1 MKNALLNTKVQASYI
16 TFLVFLPLLFTLI
29 YTHSLFKTQINKE
42 ESFELKM
49 SYFTPKDNHLVSE
62 KQTLDPKQSFKIAQ
76 KDNHLVPEKQILEP
90 KQSFKIAPKK
100 SQSKTVAKPLNE
112 RIENSNLKSNESVKS
127 SILKSNESTKNSIL
141 SSKQS
146 EEIALNKIR
155 EAIQKAQIYPLIAQ
169 KKRMSGVVKVE
180 FIWKSDKT
188 LADLKIIQSSGY
200 TLLDKSAL
208 ESIRKASLNFPS
220 YERNLK
226 ITLPISYEIKSL

>member
-16 TFLVFLPLLFTLI
+16 TFLAFLPLLFTLI

-42 ESFELKM
+42 ESLELAMKYFIQNE
-49 SYFTPKDNHLVSE
+49 SYL
-62 KQTLDPKQSFKIAQ
+62 A
-76 KDNHLVPEKQILEP
+76 PEKQALTS
-90 KQSFKIAPKK
+90 KQSSKIAPKK
-100 SQSKTVAKPLNE
+100 SQSKTSAKPLNE
-112 RIENSNLKSNESVKS
+112 RIENSNLKSNESTKS
-127 SILKSNESTKNSIL
+127 SIL

-146 EEIALNKIR
+146 EESALNKIQ

-180 FIWKSDKT
+180 FMWMSDKT
-188 LADLKIIQSSGY
+188 LADLKIIQSSDY

>member
-16 TFLVFLPLLFTLI
+16 TFLAFLPLLFTLI

-42 ESFELKM
+42 ESLELAMKYFIQKE
-49 SYFTPKDNHLVSE
+49 SYLAPE
-62 KQTLDPKQSFKIAQ
+62 KQALTPKQS
-76 KDNHLVPEKQILEP
+76 
-90 KQSFKIAPKK
+90 SKIAPKK
-100 SQSKTVAKPLNE
+100 SQSKTSAKPLNE
-112 RIENSNLKSNESVKS
+112 RIENSNLKSNESTKS
-127 SILKSNESTKNSIL
+127 SIL
-141 SSKQS
+141 SSKQG
-146 EEIALNKIR
+146 EESALNKIQ

-180 FIWKSDKT
+180 FMWMSDKT

>member
-16 TFLVFLPLLFTLI
+16 TFLAFLPLLFTLI

-42 ESFELKM
+42 ESLELAMKYFIQNE
-49 SYFTPKDNHLVSE
+49 SYLAPE
-62 KQTLDPKQSFKIAQ
+62 KQALTPKQS
-76 KDNHLVPEKQILEP
+76 
-90 KQSFKIAPKK
+90 SKIAPKK
-100 SQSKTVAKPLNE
+100 SQSKTSAKPLNE
-112 RIENSNLKSNESVKS
+112 RIENSNLKSNESTKS
-127 SILKSNESTKNSIL
+127 SIL

-146 EEIALNKIR
+146 EEVALNKIQ

-180 FIWKSDKT
+180 FMWMSDKT

>member
-1 MKNALLNTKVQASYI
+1 MKNALLNTKAQASYI

-29 YTHSLFKTQINKE
+29 YTYSLFKTQINKE

-76 KDNHLVPEKQILEP
+76 KDNHLVPEKQTLDP

-100 SQSKTVAKPLNE
+100 SQSKTSAKPLNE
-112 RIENSNLKSNESVKS
+112 RIENSNLKSNESIKS
-127 SILKSNESTKNSIL
+127 SNL

>member
-16 TFLVFLPLLFTLI
+16 TFLAFLPLLFTLI

-42 ESFELKM
+42 ESLELAMKYFIQNE
-49 SYFTPKDNHLVSE
+49 SYL
-62 KQTLDPKQSFKIAQ
+62 A
-76 KDNHLVPEKQILEP
+76 PEKQALTS
-90 KQSFKIAPKK
+90 KQSSKIAPKK
-100 SQSKTVAKPLNE
+100 SQSKTSAKPLNE
-112 RIENSNLKSNESVKS
+112 RIENSNLKSNESTKS
-127 SILKSNESTKNSIL
+127 SIL

-146 EEIALNKIR
+146 EESALNKIQ

-180 FIWKSDKT
+180 FMWMSDKT

>member
-16 TFLVFLPLLFTLI
+16 TFLAFLPLLFTLI

-42 ESFELKM
+42 ESLELAMKYFIQNE
-49 SYFTPKDNHLVSE
+49 SYLAPE
-62 KQTLDPKQSFKIAQ
+62 KQALTPKQS
-76 KDNHLVPEKQILEP
+76 
-90 KQSFKIAPKK
+90 SKIAPKK
-100 SQSKTVAKPLNE
+100 SQSKTSAKPLNE
-112 RIENSNLKSNESVKS
+112 RIENSNLKSNESTKS
-127 SILKSNESTKNSIL
+127 STL

-146 EEIALNKIR
+146 EESALNKIQ

-180 FIWKSDKT
+180 FMWMSDKT

-208 ESIRKASLNFPS
+208 EGIRKASLNFPS

>member
-16 TFLVFLPLLFTLI
+16 TFLAFLPLLFTLI

-42 ESFELKM
+42 ESLELAMKYFIQNE
-49 SYFTPKDNHLVSE
+49 SYL
-62 KQTLDPKQSFKIAQ
+62 A
-76 KDNHLVPEKQILEP
+76 PEKQALTS
-90 KQSFKIAPKK
+90 KQSSKIAPKK
-100 SQSKTVAKPLNE
+100 SQSKTSAKPLNE
-112 RIENSNLKSNESVKS
+112 RIENSN
-127 SILKSNESTKNSIL
+127 LKSNESTKNSIL

-146 EEIALNKIR
+146 EEVALNKIQ

-180 FIWKSDKT
+180 FMWMSDKT

>member
-16 TFLVFLPLLFTLI
+16 TFLAFLPLFFTLI

-42 ESFELKM
+42 ESLELAMKYFIQNE
-49 SYFTPKDNHLVSE
+49 SYL
-62 KQTLDPKQSFKIAQ
+62 A
-76 KDNHLVPEKQILEP
+76 PEKQALTS
-90 KQSFKIAPKK
+90 KQSSKIAPKK
-100 SQSKTVAKPLNE
+100 SQSKTSAKPLNE
-112 RIENSNLKSNESVKS
+112 RIENLN
-127 SILKSNESTKNSIL
+127 LKSNESTKSSIL

-146 EEIALNKIR
+146 EESALNKIQ

-180 FIWKSDKT
+180 FMWMSDKT

>member
-16 TFLVFLPLLFTLI
+16 TFLAFLPLLFTLI

-42 ESFELKM
+42 ESLELAMKYFIQNE
-49 SYFTPKDNHLVSE
+49 SYLAPK
-62 KQTLDPKQSFKIAQ
+62 KQALTPKQS
-76 KDNHLVPEKQILEP
+76 
-90 KQSFKIAPKK
+90 SKIAPKK
-100 SQSKTVAKPLNE
+100 PLAKAPSKTQAKPLNE
-112 RIENSNLKSNESVKS
+112 MANLTPKQSSKIAPSKTQAKSLNETAS
-127 SILKSNESTKNSIL
+127 LTP
-141 SSKQS
+141 KQS
-146 EEIALNKIR
+146 EESTLNKIQ
-155 EAIQKAQIYPLIAQ
+155 EAIQKAQIYPPIAQ

-180 FIWKSDKT
+180 FMWMSDKT
-188 LADLKIIQSSGY
+188 LADLKIVQSSGY

>member
-16 TFLVFLPLLFTLI
+16 TFLAFLPLLFTLI

-42 ESFELKM
+42 KSLELAMKYFIQNESYL
-49 SYFTPKDNHLVSE
+49 
-62 KQTLDPKQSFKIAQ
+62 A
-76 KDNHLVPEKQILEP
+76 PEKQALTS
-90 KQSFKIAPKK
+90 KQSSKIAPKK
-100 SQSKTVAKPLNE
+100 SQSKTSAKPLNE
-112 RIENSNLKSNESVKS
+112 RIENSNLKSNESTKS
-127 SILKSNESTKNSIL
+127 SIL

-146 EEIALNKIR
+146 EESALNKIQ

-180 FIWKSDKT
+180 FMWMSDKT
-188 LADLKIIQSSGY
+188 LADLKIVQSSGY

>member
-16 TFLVFLPLLFTLI
+16 TFLAFLPLLFTLI

-42 ESFELKM
+42 KSLELAMKYFIQNESYLA
-49 SYFTPKDNHLVSE
+49 PE
-62 KQTLDPKQSFKIAQ
+62 KQALTPKQS
-76 KDNHLVPEKQILEP
+76 
-90 KQSFKIAPKK
+90 SKIAPKK
-100 SQSKTVAKPLNE
+100 SQSKTSAKPLNE
-112 RIENSNLKSNESVKS
+112 RIENSNLKSNESTKS
-127 SILKSNESTKNSIL
+127 SIL

-146 EEIALNKIR
+146 EESALNKIQ

-180 FIWKSDKT
+180 FMWMSDKT

>member
-49 SYFTPKDNHLVSE
+49 SYFTPKDNHLVPE
-62 KQTLDPKQSFKIAQ
+62 KQT
-76 KDNHLVPEKQILEP
+76 LEP

-100 SQSKTVAKPLNE
+100 SQSKTSAKPLNE
-112 RIENSNLKSNESVKS
+112 RIENSNLKSNESTKS
-127 SILKSNESTKNSIL
+127 SNLKSNESVKSSNL

>member
-16 TFLVFLPLLFTLI
+16 TFLAFLPLLFTLI

-42 ESFELKM
+42 ESLELAMKYFIQKE
-49 SYFTPKDNHLVSE
+49 SYLAPE
-62 KQTLDPKQSFKIAQ
+62 KQALTPKQS
-76 KDNHLVPEKQILEP
+76 
-90 KQSFKIAPKK
+90 SKIAPKK
-100 SQSKTVAKPLNE
+100 SQSKTSAKPLNE
-112 RIENSNLKSNESVKS
+112 RIENSNLKSNESTKS
-127 SILKSNESTKNSIL
+127 SIL

-146 EEIALNKIR
+146 EEVALNKIQ

-180 FIWKSDKT
+180 FMWMNDKT

>member
-16 TFLVFLPLLFTLI
+16 TFLAFLPLLFTLI

-42 ESFELKM
+42 ESLELAMKYFIQNE
-49 SYFTPKDNHLVSE
+49 SYL
-62 KQTLDPKQSFKIAQ
+62 A
-76 KDNHLVPEKQILEP
+76 PEKQALTS
-90 KQSFKIAPKK
+90 KQSSKIAPKK
-100 SQSKTVAKPLNE
+100 SQSKTSAKPLNE
-112 RIENSNLKSNESVKS
+112 RIENSNLKSNESTKS
-127 SILKSNESTKNSIL
+127 SIL

-146 EEIALNKIR
+146 EESALNKIQ
-155 EAIQKAQIYPLIAQ
+155 EAIQKAQIYPPIAQ

-180 FIWKSDKT
+180 FMWMSDKT
-188 LADLKIIQSSGY
+188 LADLKIVQSSGY

>member
-16 TFLVFLPLLFTLI
+16 TFLAFLPLLFTLI

-42 ESFELKM
+42 ESLELAMKYFIQNE
-49 SYFTPKDNHLVSE
+49 SYL
-62 KQTLDPKQSFKIAQ
+62 A
-76 KDNHLVPEKQILEP
+76 PEKQALTS
-90 KQSFKIAPKK
+90 KQSSKIAPKK
-100 SQSKTVAKPLNE
+100 SQSKTSAKPLNE
-112 RIENSNLKSNESVKS
+112 RIENSNLKSNESTKS
-127 SILKSNESTKNSIL
+127 SIL

-146 EEIALNKIR
+146 EESALNKIQ

-169 KKRMSGVVKVE
+169 KKHMSGVVKVE
-180 FIWKSDKT
+180 FMWMSDKT

>member
-16 TFLVFLPLLFTLI
+16 TFLAFLPLLFTLI

-42 ESFELKM
+42 ESLELAMKYFIQNE
-49 SYFTPKDNHLVSE
+49 SYLAPK
-62 KQTLDPKQSFKIAQ
+62 KQALTPKQS
-76 KDNHLVPEKQILEP
+76 P
-90 KQSFKIAPKK
+90 KIAPKK
-100 SQSKTVAKPLNE
+100 PLAKAPSKTQAKPLNE
-112 RIENSNLKSNESVKS
+112 MANLTPKQSSKIAPSKTQAKSLNETAS
-127 SILKSNESTKNSIL
+127 LTP
-141 SSKQS
+141 KQS
-146 EEIALNKIR
+146 EESTLNKIQ

-180 FIWKSDKT
+180 FMWMSDKT

-200 TLLDKSAL
+200 TLLDKSVL

>member
-1 MKNALLNTKVQASYI
+1 MKNALLNTKAQASYI

-29 YTHSLFKTQINKE
+29 YTYSLFKTQINKE

-62 KQTLDPKQSFKIAQ
+62 KQTLDPKQSFKIA
-76 KDNHLVPEKQILEP
+76 
-90 KQSFKIAPKK
+90 PKK
-100 SQSKTVAKPLNE
+100 SQSKTSAKPLNE
-112 RIENSNLKSNESVKS
+112 RIENSN
-127 SILKSNESTKNSIL
+127 LKSNESTKNSIL

>member
-1 MKNALLNTKVQASYI
+1 MKNALLNTKAQASYI
-16 TFLVFLPLLFTLI
+16 TFLAFLPLLFTLI
-29 YTHSLFKTQINKE
+29 YTHSLFKTQTNKE
-42 ESFELKM
+42 KSLELAMKYFIQNESYL
-49 SYFTPKDNHLVSE
+49 
-62 KQTLDPKQSFKIAQ
+62 A
-76 KDNHLVPEKQILEP
+76 PEKQALTS
-90 KQSFKIAPKK
+90 KQSSKIAPKK
-100 SQSKTVAKPLNE
+100 SQSKTSAKPLNE
-112 RIENSNLKSNESVKS
+112 RIENSNLKSNESTKS
-127 SILKSNESTKNSIL
+127 SIL

-146 EEIALNKIR
+146 EESALNKIQ

-180 FIWKSDKT
+180 FMWMNDKT

>member
-16 TFLVFLPLLFTLI
+16 TFLAFLPLLFTLI

-42 ESFELKM
+42 ESLELAMKYFIQNE
-49 SYFTPKDNHLVSE
+49 SYLAPK
-62 KQTLDPKQSFKIAQ
+62 KQALTPKQS
-76 KDNHLVPEKQILEP
+76 
-90 KQSFKIAPKK
+90 SKIAPKK
-100 SQSKTVAKPLNE
+100 PLAKAPSKTQAKPLNE
-112 RIENSNLKSNESVKS
+112 MANLTPKQSSKIAPSKTQAKSLNETAS
-127 SILKSNESTKNSIL
+127 LTP
-141 SSKQS
+141 KQS
-146 EEIALNKIR
+146 EESTLNKIQ
-155 EAIQKAQIYPLIAQ
+155 EAIQKAQIYPPIAQ

-180 FIWKSDKT
+180 FMWMSDKT

>member
-16 TFLVFLPLLFTLI
+16 TFLAFLPLFFTLI

-42 ESFELKM
+42 ESLELAMKYFIQNE
-49 SYFTPKDNHLVSE
+49 SYL
-62 KQTLDPKQSFKIAQ
+62 A
-76 KDNHLVPEKQILEP
+76 PEKQALTS
-90 KQSFKIAPKK
+90 KQSSKIAPKK
-100 SQSKTVAKPLNE
+100 SQSKTSAKPLNE
-112 RIENSNLKSNESVKS
+112 RIENSNLKSNESTKS
-127 SILKSNESTKNSIL
+127 SIL

-146 EEIALNKIR
+146 EEVALNKIQ

-180 FIWKSDKT
+180 FMWMSDKT

>member
-16 TFLVFLPLLFTLI
+16 TFLAFLPLLFTLI

-42 ESFELKM
+42 ESLELAMKYFIQNE
-49 SYFTPKDNHLVSE
+49 SYLAPE
-62 KQTLDPKQSFKIAQ
+62 KQALTPKQS
-76 KDNHLVPEKQILEP
+76 
-90 KQSFKIAPKK
+90 SKIAPKK
-100 SQSKTVAKPLNE
+100 SQSKTSAKPLNE
-112 RIENSNLKSNESVKS
+112 RIENSNLKSNESTKS
-127 SILKSNESTKNSIL
+127 SIL

-146 EEIALNKIR
+146 EESALNKIQ

-180 FIWKSDKT
+180 FMWMSDKT

>member
-1 MKNALLNTKVQASYI
+1 MKNALLNTKAQASYI
-16 TFLVFLPLLFTLI
+16 TFLAFLPLLFTLI

-42 ESFELKM
+42 ESLELAMKYFIQNE
-49 SYFTPKDNHLVSE
+49 SYL
-62 KQTLDPKQSFKIAQ
+62 A
-76 KDNHLVPEKQILEP
+76 PEKQALTS
-90 KQSFKIAPKK
+90 KQSSKIAPKK
-100 SQSKTVAKPLNE
+100 SQSKTSAKTSAKPLNE
-112 RIENSNLKSNESVKS
+112 RIENLN
-127 SILKSNESTKNSIL
+127 LKSNESTKSSIL

-146 EEIALNKIR
+146 EESALNKIQ

-180 FIWKSDKT
+180 FMWMSDKT

>member
-29 YTHSLFKTQINKE
+29 YTYSLFKTQINKE

-62 KQTLDPKQSFKIAQ
+62 KQILDPKQSFKIAQ
-76 KDNHLVPEKQILEP
+76 KDNHLVPEKQTLDP

-100 SQSKTVAKPLNE
+100 SQSKTSAKPLNE
-112 RIENSNLKSNESVKS
+112 RIENSNLKSNESIKS
-127 SILKSNESTKNSIL
+127 SNL

>member
-16 TFLVFLPLLFTLI
+16 TFLAFLPLLFTLI

-42 ESFELKM
+42 ESLELAMKYFIQNE
-49 SYFTPKDNHLVSE
+49 SYL
-62 KQTLDPKQSFKIAQ
+62 A
-76 KDNHLVPEKQILEP
+76 PEKQALTS
-90 KQSFKIAPKK
+90 KQSSKIAPKK
-100 SQSKTVAKPLNE
+100 SQSKTSAKPLNE
-112 RIENSNLKSNESVKS
+112 RIENLN
-127 SILKSNESTKNSIL
+127 LKSNESTKSSIL

-146 EEIALNKIR
+146 EESALNKIQ

-180 FIWKSDKT
+180 FMWMNDKT

>member
-16 TFLVFLPLLFTLI
+16 TFLAFLPLLFTLI
-29 YTHSLFKTQINKE
+29 YTHSLFKTQTNKE
-42 ESFELKM
+42 ESLELAMKYFIQNE
-49 SYFTPKDNHLVSE
+49 SYLAPE
-62 KQTLDPKQSFKIAQ
+62 KQALTPKQS
-76 KDNHLVPEKQILEP
+76 
-90 KQSFKIAPKK
+90 SKIAPKK
-100 SQSKTVAKPLNE
+100 SQSKTSAKPLNE
-112 RIENSNLKSNESVKS
+112 RIENSNLKSNESTKS
-127 SILKSNESTKNSIL
+127 SIL

-146 EEIALNKIR
+146 EESALNKIQ

-180 FIWKSDKT
+180 FMWMSDKT

>member
-16 TFLVFLPLLFTLI
+16 TFLAFLPLLFALI

-42 ESFELKM
+42 ESLELAMKYFIQNE
-49 SYFTPKDNHLVSE
+49 SYLAPK
-62 KQTLDPKQSFKIAQ
+62 KQALTPKQS
-76 KDNHLVPEKQILEP
+76 
-90 KQSFKIAPKK
+90 SKIAPKK
-100 SQSKTVAKPLNE
+100 PLAKAPSKTQAKSLNE
-112 RIENSNLKSNESVKS
+112 TASL
-127 SILKSNESTKNSIL
+127 TP
-141 SSKQS
+141 KQS
-146 EEIALNKIR
+146 EESTLNKIQ
-155 EAIQKAQIYPLIAQ
+155 EAIQKAQIYPPIAQ

-180 FIWKSDKT
+180 FMWMSDKT
-188 LADLKIIQSSGY
+188 LADLKIVQSSGY

>member
-16 TFLVFLPLLFTLI
+16 TFLAFLPLLFTLI

-42 ESFELKM
+42 ESLELAMKYFIQNE
-49 SYFTPKDNHLVSE
+49 SYL
-62 KQTLDPKQSFKIAQ
+62 A
-76 KDNHLVPEKQILEP
+76 PEKQALTS
-90 KQSFKIAPKK
+90 KQSSKIAPKK
-100 SQSKTVAKPLNE
+100 SQSKTSAKPLNE
-112 RIENSNLKSNESVKS
+112 RIENLN
-127 SILKSNESTKNSIL
+127 LKSNESTKSSIL

-146 EEIALNKIR
+146 EEVALNKIQ

-180 FIWKSDKT
+180 FMWMSDKT

>member
-62 KQTLDPKQSFKIAQ
+62 KQILDPKQSFKI
-76 KDNHLVPEKQILEP
+76 V
-90 KQSFKIAPKK
+90 PKK
-100 SQSKTVAKPLNE
+100 SQSKTSAKPLNE
-112 RIENSNLKSNESVKS
+112 RIENSNLKSNESTKNS
-127 SILKSNESTKNSIL
+127 NLKSNESTKNSILKSNESVKSSNL

>member
-49 SYFTPKDNHLVSE
+49 SYFTPKDNHLVPE
-62 KQTLDPKQSFKIAQ
+62 KQTLD
-76 KDNHLVPEKQILEP
+76 P

-100 SQSKTVAKPLNE
+100 SQSKTSAKPLNE

-127 SILKSNESTKNSIL
+127 SNL

>member
-1 MKNALLNTKVQASYI
+1 MKNALLNTKAQASYI
-16 TFLVFLPLLFTLI
+16 TFLAFLPLLFTLI
-29 YTHSLFKTQINKE
+29 YTHSLFKTQTNKE
-42 ESFELKM
+42 KSLELAMKYFIQNESYL
-49 SYFTPKDNHLVSE
+49 
-62 KQTLDPKQSFKIAQ
+62 A
-76 KDNHLVPEKQILEP
+76 PEKQALTS
-90 KQSFKIAPKK
+90 KQSSKIAPKK
-100 SQSKTVAKPLNE
+100 SQSKTSAKPLNE
-112 RIENSNLKSNESVKS
+112 RIENSNLKSNESTKS
-127 SILKSNESTKNSIL
+127 SIL

-146 EEIALNKIR
+146 EESALNKIQ

-180 FIWKSDKT
+180 FMWMSDKT

>member
-16 TFLVFLPLLFTLI
+16 TFLAFLPLLFTLI

-42 ESFELKM
+42 ESLELAMKYFIQNE
-49 SYFTPKDNHLVSE
+49 SYL
-62 KQTLDPKQSFKIAQ
+62 A
-76 KDNHLVPEKQILEP
+76 PEKQALTS
-90 KQSFKIAPKK
+90 KQSSKIAPKK
-100 SQSKTVAKPLNE
+100 SQSKTSAKPLNE
-112 RIENSNLKSNESVKS
+112 RIENSNLKSNESTKS
-127 SILKSNESTKNSIL
+127 SIL
-141 SSKQS
+141 SSKQR
-146 EEIALNKIR
+146 EESALNKIQ

-180 FIWKSDKT
+180 FMWMSDKT
-188 LADLKIIQSSGY
+188 LADLKIVQSSGY

>member
-16 TFLVFLPLLFTLI
+16 TFLAFLPLLFTLI

-42 ESFELKM
+42 ESLELAMKYFIQNE
-49 SYFTPKDNHLVSE
+49 SYL
-62 KQTLDPKQSFKIAQ
+62 A
-76 KDNHLVPEKQILEP
+76 PEKQALTS
-90 KQSFKIAPKK
+90 KQSSKIAPKK
-100 SQSKTVAKPLNE
+100 SQSKTSAKPLNE
-112 RIENSNLKSNESVKS
+112 RIENSNLKSNESTKS
-127 SILKSNESTKNSIL
+127 SIL

-146 EEIALNKIR
+146 EESALNKIQ

-180 FIWKSDKT
+180 FMWMNDKT

>member
-16 TFLVFLPLLFTLI
+16 TFLAFLPLFFALI

-42 ESFELKM
+42 ESLELAMKYFIQNE
-49 SYFTPKDNHLVSE
+49 SYLAPE
-62 KQTLDPKQSFKIAQ
+62 KQALTPKQS
-76 KDNHLVPEKQILEP
+76 
-90 KQSFKIAPKK
+90 SKIAPKK
-100 SQSKTVAKPLNE
+100 SQSKTSAKTPAKPLNE
-112 RIENSNLKSNESVKS
+112 RIENSNLKSNES
-127 SILKSNESTKNSIL
+127 TKNSIL
-141 SSKQS
+141 NSKQS
-146 EEIALNKIR
+146 EEVALNKIQ

-180 FIWKSDKT
+180 FMWMSDKT
-188 LADLKIIQSSGY
+188 LANLKIIQSSGY

>member
-1 MKNALLNTKVQASYI
+1 MKNALLNTKAQASYI
-16 TFLVFLPLLFTLI
+16 TFLAFLPLLFALI
-29 YTHSLFKTQINKE
+29 YTHSLFNTQINKE
-42 ESFELKM
+42 ESLELAMKYFIQNE
-49 SYFTPKDNHLVSE
+49 SYLAPK
-62 KQTLDPKQSFKIAQ
+62 KQALTPKQS
-76 KDNHLVPEKQILEP
+76 
-90 KQSFKIAPKK
+90 SKIAPKK
-100 SQSKTVAKPLNE
+100 SQSKTSAKPLNE
-112 RIENSNLKSNESVKS
+112 RIENSNLKSNESTKS
-127 SILKSNESTKNSIL
+127 SIL

-146 EEIALNKIR
+146 EESALNKIQ

-180 FIWKSDKT
+180 FMWMSDKT